1 MNLGLTI
8 NPIRTYSKK
17 SEATF
22 IAILVNAVAVA
33 KNVLR
38 DGFSF
43 YLMNLLYT
51 FIMIRKERDGLLI
64 RNRRV
69 SG

>member
-22 IAILVNAVAVA
+22 IAILVNAVAVT
-33 KNVLR
+33 KNVLN

-43 YLMNLLYT
+43 YLTNLYT
-51 FIMIRKERDGLLI
+51 PL
-64 RNRRV
+64 
-69 SG
+69 